1 MLLLLAL
8 SCESPAPALT
18 RDGEL
23 TWSAEPNWERRHA
36 EAIATEAPG
45 TADDSPEDTASRGVN
60 EDVELCWFFATQALR
75 VELALGC
82 TTPGSCEGAAGV
94 ADATRE
100 WWLALGDQTLE
111 DSVGEEV
118 R

>member
-8 SCESPAPALT
+8 SCETPAPPLT
-18 RDGEL
+18 RDGRP

-36 EAIATEAPG
+36 EATSSDPSVSD
-45 TADDSPEDTASRGVN
+45 ADAGSAEDSAGGHVD

-75 VELALGC
+75 VELSLGC
-82 TTPGSCEGAAGV
+82 TTPGSCDGVAGV

-100 WWLALGDQTLE
+100 WWLALGDQQLE
-111 DSVGEEV
+111 QGAEP
-118 R
+118 